1 MRRLTIL
8 AVLAGA
14 LAAPAVAGAHVTVQ
28 PAQVPAGGHAVL
40 DVRVPN
46 ERDDAATVKV
56 QVQVPPGVTSV
67 SYEPEPGWRTEV
79 EFAKLDTPIETPDG
93 PIIEAVSTV
102 TWTGSGRGDGRID
115 PGQFRDFR
123 ISMAVPGEPGDV
135 LTFKALQ
142 TYDSGEVVRWIGGPG
157 SDEPAA
163 TVDVVA
169 GPGVDA
175 HGAAT
180 GGTGDAPDAAAAPAA
195 DADDDGGSDT
205 LAIAALAVA
214 VLALLAAFGVLAA
227 TRRRANA

>member
-28 PAQVPAGGHAVL
+28 PTQVPAGGHAVL

-93 PIIEAVSTV
+93 PITEAVSTI
-102 TWTGSGRGDGRID
+102 TWTGSGRGEGRIG

-123 ISMAVPGEPGDV
+123 FSMAVPGEPGDV

-142 TYDSGEVVRWIGGPG
+142 TYDSGEVVRWIGSPG

-180 GGTGDAPDAAAAPAA
+180 DAPGDAAAPADA
-195 DADDDGGSDT
+195 DDDDDDGGSDA
-205 LAIAALAVA
+205 LAIAALVVA

>member
-28 PAQVPAGGHAVL
+28 PTTVPAGGHAVL

-46 ERDDAATVKV
+46 ERDAAATVKV

-79 EFAKLDTPIETPDG
+79 EFARLDPPIETPDG
-93 PIIEAVSTV
+93 PITEAVSTI

-142 TYDSGEVVRWIGGPG
+142 TYDDGEVVRWIGSPG

-163 TVDVVA
+163 NVAVVA

-175 HGAAT
+175 HGAPT
-180 GGTGDAPDAAAAPAA
+180 DAPDAAAAAPAA
-195 DADDDGGSDT
+195 EPDDDGSDA
-205 LAIAALAVA
+205 LAIAALVVA